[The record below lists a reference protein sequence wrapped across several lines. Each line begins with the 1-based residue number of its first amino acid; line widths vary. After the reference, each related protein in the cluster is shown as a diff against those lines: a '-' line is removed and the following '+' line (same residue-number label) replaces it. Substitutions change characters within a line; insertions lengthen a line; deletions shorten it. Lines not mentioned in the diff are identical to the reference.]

1 MAATDISKITLPNGT
16 TYDLVDDSAA
26 HIQSITTAQWNELSP
41 EEKASG
47 DYVITDPDTVILDAS
62 HIPYSNTASHLDADD
77 VQEAV
82 DEVDAKVAGLI
93 DDTST
98 ASNKA
103 WSSNKIS
110 TELVSLL
117 PVDEVSGAVANFDT
131 DVVLPLIDVKAE
143 INAVETG
150 TGAKSP
156 SNPYVISGFTGDNL
170 YHCGGNFFNKNSVES
185 GKLINASG
193 SEVSYADWNLS
204 DYIEVIEG
212 ASYYFYGLTN
222 HPNTNQD
229 NIELFDENKNK
240 IGFANVKTYEQPY
253 LIPNGVK
260 YIKCSVKNPDLD
272 TAQFGVYQN
281 LSYCPYSPEIEK
293 YIINLGQTVYGGE
306 IVLTKKASGYG
317 VKLRVT
323 HGYADFGDLTWGMYE
338 VDNYNV
344 FYASVPKA
352 NNYNF
357 ISSIYPNVKKIRTQ
371 LNDKEMGLFNTN
383 NTTVYRRVTIRDDD
397 YSNATAF
404 KTARASGQL
413 VYELATPIEIDLS
426 DASDIVAL
434 LGTNNLWS
442 DTNGD
447 TTVKYKLGIQKYID
461 KKIAEVQALV
471 L

>member
-1 MAATDISKITLPNGT
+1 MATSKKFSQLP
-16 TYDLVDDSAA
+16 AA
-26 HIQSITTAQWNELSP
+26 SSITNNDLAAIAHEDALAETGYESQ
-41 EEKASG
+41 KATMIQIGKKLLG
-47 DYVITDPDTVILDAS
+47 DIEYVTDLPGFPSDEQNPFAALLYLRDSILD
-62 HIPYSNTASHLDADD
+62 
-77 VQEAV
+77 
-82 DEVDAKVAGLI
+82 
-93 DDTST
+93 
-98 ASNKA
+98 
-103 WSSNKIS
+103 
-110 TELVSLL
+110 LL
-117 PVDEVSGAVANFDT
+117 PVDEVSGAVANFET
-131 DVVLPLIDVKAE
+131 EFALPLIDVKSE
-143 INAVETG
+143 IKAVETG

-156 SNPYVISGFTGDNL
+156 SNPYVISGFTGMNL
-170 YHCGGNFFNKNSVES
+170 YHCGGNFFNKNTVES

-193 SEVSYADWNLS
+193 NEVSYADWNIS
-204 DYIEVIEG
+204 DFIPVIEG
-212 ASYYFYGLTN
+212 ASYYLYGLTN

-229 NIELFDENKNK
+229 NIELFDENENK
-240 IGFANVKTYEQPY
+240 IGYANVKTNEQPY
-253 LIPNGVK
+253 LIPSGVK
-260 YIKCSVKNPDLD
+260 YLKCCVKNQDID
-272 TAQFGVYQN
+272 TAQFGVSVN
-281 LSYCPYSPEIEK
+281 ASFVPYNPVIEK
-293 YIINLGQTVYGGE
+293 TIINLGQTVYGGE

-323 HGYADFGDLTWGMYE
+323 HGYDDFGDLTWEMIE
-338 VDNYNV
+338 VDDYNV
-344 FYASVPKA
+344 FCASVPKA

-426 DASDIVAL
+426 DASDIVPF
-434 LGTNNLWS
+434 LGVNNIWN

-447 TTVKYKLGIQKYID
+447 TTVDYKLGIQAYID